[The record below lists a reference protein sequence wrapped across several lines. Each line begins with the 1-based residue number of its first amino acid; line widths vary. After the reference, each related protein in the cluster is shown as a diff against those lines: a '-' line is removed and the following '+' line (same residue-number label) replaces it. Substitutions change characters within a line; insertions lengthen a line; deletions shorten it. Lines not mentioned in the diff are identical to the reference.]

1 MNRNAEMQARKAAGQ
16 DSAQPN
22 AEPGGAGQSGLQA
35 KDTPATP
42 TADERML
49 ALGLAVVCQGDQL
62 QGVLGPMLA
71 ATPLFCDLSLDQI
84 ERVSAVMTVYDA
96 PVGVTLITE
105 GDQGDFMLLLLT
117 GAVDVLRRN
126 RNSYPARIAVVE
138 PGQSLGE
145 MSMFDGEPRFSSCVT
160 IEPSRIA
167 VLEHKPLMQLF
178 DADPSLGNRVML
190 QLVRLLS
197 DRLRQ
202 TGAQLVSFLD
212 SARGV

>member
-1 MNRNAEMQARKAAGQ
+1 M
-16 DSAQPN
+16 
-22 AEPGGAGQSGLQA
+22 
-35 KDTPATP
+35 
-42 TADERML
+42 
-49 ALGLAVVCQGDQL
+49 
-62 QGVLGPMLA
+62 
-71 ATPLFCDLSLDQI
+71 
-84 ERVSAVMTVYDA
+84 
-96 PVGVTLITE
+96 
-105 GDQGDFMLLLLT
+105 
-117 GAVDVLRRN
+117 
-126 RNSYPARIAVVE
+126 
-138 PGQSLGE
+138 
-145 MSMFDGEPRFSSCVT
+145 T